1 MSLKPVLGFCFN
13 SFPNKKILDVT
24 KLKQFADDKL
34 NIARMMISLLER
46 VENIVGKGKNV
57 GYQHF
62 LLFLQCLPKPSSYG
76 SLKVG
81 IVW

>member
-1 MSLKPVLGFCFN
+1 MSK
-13 SFPNKKILDVT
+13 KKISVNSLPNDTILDCS
-24 KLKQFADDKL
+24 KLKSFADDKL
-34 NIARMMISLLER
+34 YVAKIMISVQDV
-46 VENIVGKGKNV
+46 VENIVGKGYNV

-62 LLFLQCLPKPSSYG
+62 LLFTRCFQKFSFSG